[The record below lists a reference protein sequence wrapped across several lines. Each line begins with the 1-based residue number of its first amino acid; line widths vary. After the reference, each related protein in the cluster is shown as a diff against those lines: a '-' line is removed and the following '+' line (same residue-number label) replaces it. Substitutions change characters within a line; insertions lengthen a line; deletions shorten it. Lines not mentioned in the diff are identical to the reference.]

1 MTDCV
6 GAGHCARTPWCTRLM
21 TLQTYLI
28 RRIFLA
34 IPLILG
40 ITVVAFLIA
49 NAIPADPTTT
59 NLPQNALNDPELVQ
73 AFRER
78 WGLDKP
84 PAEQYFTYLGNLVQ
98 GDLGV
103 SIKTKNP
110 VLEDIQQFLPATI
123 ELATFAIIVG
133 LIMGISFGVIS
144 AVWRDTIVDYFVRV
158 FALIGVSFPVFLLA
172 LIALTVFHAQLG
184 WTAGPGRLGFLVRDP
199 PMATG
204 WFTVDSLL
212 AGQWDTFG
220 NAVSHLVL
228 PSIVLGSYVSGIIAR
243 ITRSSLLEVLG
254 SDYIRTARA
263 KGVREPFVVIRHGLS
278 NALIPV
284 VTIIGLLYGNLMAG
298 AVLTESIFAWP
309 GIGRYVF
316 RASTSQ
322 DFPAIMGVSM
332 LIALIYIVVNFVVD
346 ILYYFLDPRIRVK

>member
-1 MTDCV
+1 MN
-6 GAGHCARTPWCTRLM
+6 
-21 TLQTYLI
+21 LQKYI
-28 RRIFLA
+28 FRRVLFA

-40 ITVVAFLIA
+40 ITIVSFLIA

-59 NLPQNALNDPELVQ
+59 NLPQNALNDPELVA

-78 WGLDKP
+78 WGLDKSP
-84 PAEQYFTYLGNLVQ
+84 IEQYFTYLGNLLR
-98 GDLGV
+98 GDMGV

-110 VLEDIQQFLPATI
+110 VLEDIQQFLPATM
-123 ELATFAIIVG
+123 ELATVSIMVG

-144 AVWRDTIVDYFVRV
+144 AIWRDSFLDYLVRF

-172 LIALTVFHAQLG
+172 LIGLTVFHAELG
-184 WTAGPGRLGFLVRDP
+184 WTAGPGRLGFLVKDP
-199 PMATG
+199 PHLTG

-212 AGQWDTFG
+212 AGQWETFFD
-220 NAVSHLVL
+220 ALSHLVL

-263 KGVREPFVVIRHGLS
+263 KGLRESVVILRHGLS

-284 VTIIGLLYGNLMAG
+284 VTIIGLLYGSLLAG

-309 GIGRYVF
+309 GLGRYAF

-332 LIALIYIVVNFVVD
+332 LIALIYVVVNFVVD
-346 ILYYFLDPRIRVK
+346 ILYYFLDPRIRIK

>member
-1 MTDCV
+1 MS
-6 GAGHCARTPWCTRLM
+6 
-21 TLQTYLI
+21 LQNYIL
-28 RRIFLA
+28 RRIIIA
-34 IPLILG
+34 IPLLLG
-40 ITVVAFLIA
+40 ITIVAFLIA

-78 WGLDKP
+78 WGLDKSP
-84 PAEQYFTYLGNLVQ
+84 IEQYFTYLGNLLQ

-110 VLEDIQQFLPATI
+110 VLEDIQQFLPATM
-123 ELATFAIIVG
+123 ELATFSIVIG
-133 LIMGISFGVIS
+133 LAMGISFGVVS
-144 AVWRDTIVDYFVRV
+144 AVWRDSILDYIVRV

-172 LIALTVFHAQLG
+172 LVALTVFHAQLG

-199 PMATG
+199 PNVTG
-204 WFTVDSLL
+204 WFTIDSLL
-212 AGQWDTFG
+212 AGQWETFF

-263 KGVREPFVVIRHGLS
+263 KGLRDFTVILRHGLS

-284 VTIIGLLYGNLMAG
+284 VTIIGLLYGNLLAG

-309 GIGRYVF
+309 GLGRYVF

-332 LIALIYIVVNFVVD
+332 LIAFIYVIVNFVVD

>member
-1 MTDCV
+1 MNLQKYIV
-6 GAGHCARTPWCTRLM
+6 RRL
-21 TLQTYLI
+21 L
-28 RRIFLA
+28 FA

-40 ITVVAFLIA
+40 ITVVSFLIA

-59 NLPQNALNDPELVQ
+59 NLPQNALNNPELVA

-84 PAEQYFTYLGNLVQ
+84 PIEQYFTYLGNLLQ
-98 GDLGV
+98 GDMGV

-110 VLEDIQQFLPATI
+110 VLEDIQQFLPATM
-123 ELATFAIIVG
+123 ELATVSIIVG
-133 LIMGISFGVIS
+133 LAMGISFGIIS
-144 AVWRDTIVDYFVRV
+144 AIWRDSLLDYLVRI

-172 LIALTVFHAQLG
+172 LIGLTVLHAKLG

-199 PMATG
+199 PLITG
-204 WFTVDSLL
+204 WFTIDSLL
-212 AGQWDTFG
+212 AGQWETFFD
-220 NAVSHLVL
+220 ALSHLVL
-228 PSIVLGSYVSGIIAR
+228 PSIVLGSYVAGIIAR

-263 KGVREPFVVIRHGLS
+263 KGLPERTVIIRHGLS

-284 VTIIGLLYGNLMAG
+284 VTIIGLLYGSLLAG

-309 GIGRYVF
+309 GLGRYAF

-332 LIALIYIVVNFVVD
+332 LIALIYIVVNFMVD
-346 ILYYFLDPRIRVK
+346 ILYYFLDPRIRIG